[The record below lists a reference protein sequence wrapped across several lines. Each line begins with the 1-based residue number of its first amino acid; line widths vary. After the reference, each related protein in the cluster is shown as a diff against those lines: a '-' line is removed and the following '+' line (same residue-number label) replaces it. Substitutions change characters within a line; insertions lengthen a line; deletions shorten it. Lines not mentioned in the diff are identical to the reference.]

1 MTNDTRVIQFRADQ
15 RVRVRTR
22 PSLSAPDVTPDSTIA
37 LGATVNA
44 PASSRTTADG
54 YIWVQHAKG
63 WSAERSVD
71 GKLVFLT
78 MIGMQNTAPSTPTPA
93 QPKPVEPKPT
103 QPQPTQPA
111 NPKPAVPA
119 TVFVYRALNR
129 VRTRSE
135 PSLSAPD
142 VVPDSTLPIGATFTL
157 DRENTVVADGYVWVK
172 HAKGWSA
179 IRSTNG
185 SQVFIQVTKQEN
197 STSQPTPTPPTTP
210 TTPPPVKPEGVEFQA
225 TEEVR
230 YRASPGLSGK
240 PLGWLAKNEKVM
252 VDGSSRTQTDGFIWV
267 KHNKGWS
274 AERSINGAIVYLAKP
289 LGAPEIGTSPHTHLP
304 HLKTLI
310 KRLPVNIDQTNYFQ
324 YFGNNVFAY
333 TDGKNF
339 NYDGYS
345 QGLHGGLDFLNTASG
360 IPVYAGVEATYINV
374 RWNSPNRSVW
384 LKVGDYTLIYQHI
397 TNPRSFKAGDKIYPD
412 TVIAEIEPLPWYHL
426 HFEIRYQETW
436 IVNPLLLMSDALVNQ
451 IVGKFHPNRAATGG
465 VSQLSYFYK
474 TPSWTKWTLP
484 LDQPLI
490 RLGGPV
496 IGPRGR

>member
-1 MTNDTRVIQFRADQ
+1 MSDDTRVIQFRADQ

-22 PSLSAPDVTPDSTIA
+22 PSLSAPDVSPDATIG
-37 LGATVNA
+37 LGATITA
-44 PASSRTTADG
+44 TASSRVTADG
-54 YIWVQHAKG
+54 YVWVQHEKG

-71 GKLVFLT
+71 GRLIFLN
-78 MIGMQNTAPSTPTPA
+78 MIGMQTVTPQPPQPAEPSQPAEPAPTTPTLPNIPRA
-93 QPKPVEPKPT
+93 L
-103 QPQPTQPA
+103 
-111 NPKPAVPA
+111 
-119 TVFVYRALNR
+119 FVYRALNR
-129 VRTRSE
+129 VRTRTQ

-142 VVPDSTLPIGATFTL
+142 VVPEGTLAIGTTFTL

-172 HAKGWSA
+172 HDRGWSA
-179 IRSTNG
+179 IRSVNG
-185 SQVFIQVTKQEN
+185 SQVFIQVTQQTDTSPQQPATPSEP
-197 STSQPTPTPPTTP
+197 STPAPA
-210 TTPPPVKPEGVEFQA
+210 KPDHIEFQA
-225 TEEVR
+225 TEDVR
-230 YRASPGLSGK
+230 FRARPGLSGT
-240 PLGWLAKNEKVM
+240 PLGWLAKNEKVA
-252 VDGSSRTQTDGFIWV
+252 VDPSSRTQTDGFIWV

-289 LGAPEIGTSPHTHLP
+289 LGAPDLGSSPHTHLP

-310 KRLPVNIDQTNYFQ
+310 KRLPVNIEQTNYFQ

-360 IPVYAGVEATYINV
+360 VPVYAGVDATYINV
-374 RWNSPNRSVW
+374 RWNSPNQSVW
-384 LKVGDYTLIYQHI
+384 LKAGDYTLIYQHI
-397 TNPRSFKAGDKIYPD
+397 TNPRPFRAGDKITPD

-436 IVNPLLLMSDALVNQ
+436 IVNPLVLMPDHLVDQ
-451 IVGKFHPNRAATGG
+451 IVGKFHPGKASTGG

>member
-37 LGATVNA
+37 LGATVTA

-54 YIWVQHAKG
+54 YIWIQHAKG

-71 GKLVFLT
+71 GKTVFLT
-78 MIGMQNTAPSTPTPA
+78 MTGMQNAPTPPA
-93 QPKPVEPKPT
+93 EPKPVEPPKPVDPPKPVEPKP
-103 QPQPTQPA
+103 A
-111 NPKPAVPA
+111 EPKPA
-119 TVFVYRALNR
+119 TIIYRALNR
-129 VRTRSE
+129 VRTRTQ

-142 VVPDSTLPIGATFTL
+142 VVPDSTLALGETFTI
-157 DRENTVVADGYVWVK
+157 DRENTVVADGYIWIK
-172 HAKGWSA
+172 HPKGWSA
-179 IRSTNG
+179 IRSVNG
-185 SQVFIQVTKQEN
+185 AQVFLQVTKQEN
-197 STSQPTPTPPTTP
+197 TQPQPNPQ
-210 TTPPPVKPEGVEFQA
+210 PPPSERVEFQA

-230 YRASPGLSGK
+230 FRATPGLSGT

-252 VDGSSRTQTDGFIWV
+252 IDPASRTQTDGFIWV

-274 AERSINGAIVYLAKP
+274 AERSIVGGIVYLAKP

-310 KRLPVNIDQTNYFQ
+310 KRLPVNIEQTNYFQ

-345 QGLHGGLDFLNTASG
+345 QGLHGGLDFLNTATG
-360 IPVYAGVEATYINV
+360 VPVYAGVEATYINV

-397 TNPRSFKAGDKIYPD
+397 TNPRPFKAGDKISPD

-436 IVNPLLLMSDALVNQ
+436 IVNPLLLMQDHLVNQ
-451 IVGKFHPNRAATGG
+451 IVGKFHPNKASTGG

-496 IGPRGR
+496 VGPRGR